1 MKKAMLCFMGFSLCF
16 LLKAQTSPIQ
26 IQVDATKQIAKV
38 TPLFNGTNIED
49 LNNQTNGGIF
59 SQLLHGEA
67 FEENVD
73 IDFLKLPVSDYVK
86 VYVVQ
91 DETKKPHLLS
101 VANSY
106 TRVNWNNLGEKWDF
120 NSKDIYNS
128 VEQASQPRFGRN
140 QQATPLPYRPLQI
153 GNLNFAGR
161 FMPFDSIPL
170 DIRAI
175 LLDRVNGKEQI
186 SRYWTK
192 LANGSTKGQFE
203 LKRGAAYMGR
213 QDQIIRLQSG
223 KGEFGL
229 TNSGLNKQGIWL
241 QSGQPYDGILRVKAL
256 KPTTIFLSLRDSKG
270 NQLAEAPYKIKGDG
284 TFEKVV
290 FQLTPNGES
299 IRGQF
304 GIALKDPGEIE
315 LGFAF
320 LQPGEWGRVKG
331 YPIRKQFVD
340 ALKKQGIKAIRYN
353 GSMVDVGTDT
363 YMYRWK
369 KMIGPVDERRV
380 CYRNGFNPYAT
391 HSFGIVELCQFAE
404 AVGATAMV
412 GMSMDETAEDIRD
425 FVEYMNG
432 PVTTVWGKLRADQ
445 GHPAPYNLKYI
456 EVDNE
461 RPMTRGYVECMKKFA
476 TAAWSVDPEMHIMAS
491 LNIGSNPTSFARG
504 SDQYKL
510 SSEVFGW
517 FVAQGKADR
526 MVWDPHYSGAINFG
540 DNAGFLHEMG
550 VDMQTELGKDYP
562 GYKLTL
568 CPMEENGSRCD
579 WDRGLAHAHNWNT
592 LQRNGNAFTILG
604 TANTFQPHG
613 QDYMWNQ
620 GRVHYTSNEIWFQP
634 SAYIDEKMS
643 ANFLPN
649 VVLAT
654 SSVDSLL
661 DVTAK
666 MNNKKDSLSI
676 YVVNLSN
683 TPQQA
688 VINVAGF
695 SFGGKAQ
702 TWTIGDCELT
712 GFNTVDNKTA
722 VAPKLGAVPFGKK
735 NAAYTFPK
743 YSYTVLTLKK

>member
-1 MKKAMLCFMGFSLCF
+1 
-16 LLKAQTSPIQ
+16 
-26 IQVDATKQIAKV
+26 
-38 TPLFNGTNIED
+38 
-49 LNNQTNGGIF
+49 
-59 SQLLHGEA
+59 
-67 FEENVD
+67 
-73 IDFLKLPVSDYVK
+73 
-86 VYVVQ
+86 
-91 DETKKPHLLS
+91 
-101 VANSY
+101 
-106 TRVNWNNLGEKWDF
+106 
-120 NSKDIYNS
+120 
-128 VEQASQPRFGRN
+128 
-140 QQATPLPYRPLQI
+140 
-153 GNLNFAGR
+153 
-161 FMPFDSIPL
+161 
-170 DIRAI
+170 
-175 LLDRVNGKEQI
+175 
-186 SRYWTK
+186 
-192 LANGSTKGQFE
+192 
-203 LKRGAAYMGR
+203 
-213 QDQIIRLQSG
+213 
-223 KGEFGL
+223 
-229 TNSGLNKQGIWL
+229 
-241 QSGQPYDGILRVKAL
+241 
-256 KPTTIFLSLRDSKG
+256 
-270 NQLAEAPYKIKGDG
+270 
-284 TFEKVV
+284 
-290 FQLTPNGES
+290 
-299 IRGQF
+299 
-304 GIALKDPGEIE
+304 
-315 LGFAF
+315 
-320 LQPGEWGRVKG
+320 
-331 YPIRKQFVD
+331 
-340 ALKKQGIKAIRYN
+340 
-353 GSMVDVGTDT
+353 
-363 YMYRWK
+363 
-369 KMIGPVDERRV
+369 
-380 CYRNGFNPYAT
+380 
-391 HSFGIVELCQFAE
+391 
-404 AVGATAMV
+404 
-412 GMSMDETAEDIRD
+412 
-425 FVEYMNG
+425 
-432 PVTTVWGKLRADQ
+432 
-445 GHPAPYNLKYI
+445 
-456 EVDNE
+456 
-461 RPMTRGYVECMKKFA
+461 VECMKKFA

-666 MNNKKDSLSI
+666 MNDKKDSLSI

-695 SFGGKAQ
+695 KFGGKAQ